1 MAAITIPIIS
11 DYNDRG
17 VKRAQ
22 KSFRNLGKAASDVGK
37 SIKSAMLPAAAAA
50 GALAAVAVKATQ
62 AAIEDA
68 ASQEQLAV
76 ALRNTTKATKG
87 QVAAVEDYISQTT
100 LATGVTDTDLRAAF
114 AQLARA
120 TRSTT
125 KAQKLMNVALDVAA
139 GTGKPLSQ
147 VAVALSRAYGGNVR
161 ALARL
166 DPSLRNF
173 ISKTTTAD
181 QATAKLAANFA
192 GASKR
197 AAEGYAGQLA
207 RLRVAFDELLEQ
219 VGVALLPLFDRLV
232 AIIRDKV
239 IPYAE
244 ELTKVFSE
252 QGFSGV
258 IKAVSG
264 DLKNF
269 ILNADGTA
277 GVIVNLTGTVL
288 SLIAAFQT
296 FSIVKDV
303 FGVFT
308 LARGAVTALGG
319 AFTALSGVTFAAF
332 LSAVGL
338 VVVTVYTLIAALRDP
353 IFRSAF
359 GEVLVNSAKLIANAF
374 IFVYKVIRGG
384 LNPLITLIRML
395 PGMKNAF
402 GYLPDV
408 DFQKFTFDA
417 NQATSGIANR
427 AGTTPDTMGGGVTI
441 NVNGG
446 DPQAVVDAL
455 RRYYRQ
461 SGPIPVA
468 VQY

>member
-22 KSFRNLGKAASDVGK
+22 RSFRNLGKAASDVGK

-87 QVAAVEDYISQTT
+87 QVAAVEDYITQTT

-139 GTGKPLSQ
+139 GTGKPLTQ

-207 RLRVAFDELLEQ
+207 RLRVAFNELLEQ
-219 VGVALLPLFDRLV
+219 VGYVLIPLFQHLTALV
-232 AIIRDKV
+232 RDKV
-239 IPYAE
+239 LPYTE
-244 ELTKVFSE
+244 KLTEAFGE
-252 QGFSGV
+252 DGLSGV
-258 IKAVSG
+258 LKIVGS
-264 DLKNF
+264 DLKNV
-269 ILNADGTA
+269 ILKSEGTKGA
-277 GVIVNLTGTVL
+277 LINLAATVGIVLGSFKV
-288 SLIAAFQT
+288 A
-296 FSIVKDV
+296 
-303 FGVFT
+303 FGVSGLLGLLSAASGA
-308 LARGAVTALGG
+308 LASLGG
-319 AFTALSGVTFAAF
+319 AFTVFAGATAGVLLTTF
-332 LSAVGL
+332 GL
-338 VVVTVYTLIAALRDP
+338 VVATIYAAVSALRDP
-353 IFRSAF
+353 FTRS
-359 GEVLVNSAKLIANAF
+359 GLVEVVQNILKLIANLAIGIVKIIANALNPIIRMF
-374 IFVYKVIRGG
+374 NKIPGVIDI
-384 LNPLITLIRML
+384 PLITTPNFLQ
-395 PGMKNAF
+395 F
-402 GYLPDV
+402 TS
-408 DFQKFTFDA
+408 DF
-417 NQATSGIANR
+417 NS
-427 AGTTPDTMGGGVTI
+427 AGSQGRLGAPSAETMMSGGVVI

>member
-22 KSFRNLGKAASDVGK
+22 RSFRNLGKAASDVGK

-87 QVAAVEDYISQTT
+87 QVAAVEDYIAQTT

-139 GTGKPLSQ
+139 GTGKPLTQ

-197 AAEGYAGQLA
+197 AADGYAGQLA

-219 VGVALLPLFDRLV
+219 VGVALLPLFERLTAV
-232 AIIRDKV
+232 IRDKV
-239 IPYAE
+239 LPYVE
-244 ELTKVFSE
+244 KLTNAFSE
-252 QGFSGV
+252 DGLSGV
-258 IKAVSG
+258 LKIVGG

-269 ILNADGTA
+269 VLNADGVKGTA
-277 GVIVNLTGTVL
+277 VNLTGTVIAL
-288 SLIAAFQT
+288 VAAFKT
-296 FSIVKDV
+296 MSFVTGLV
-303 FGVFT
+303 GVFT
-308 LARGAVTALGG
+308 AFKAAVVSLGG
-319 AFTALSGVTFAAF
+319 AFTVLSGVTFGTFLATAA
-332 LSAVGL
+332 L
-338 VVVTVYTLIAALRDP
+338 VIGTVYTLISALRDP

-417 NQATSGIANR
+417 NQATGGIANR

>member
-22 KSFRNLGKAASDVGK
+22 KSFRDFGKTASGLGK
-37 SIKSAMLPAAAAA
+37 SIKSAMLPAVAAA
-50 GALAAVAVKATQ
+50 GALAGIAVKATK
-62 AAIEDA
+62 AAIDDA
-68 ASQEQLAV
+68 ASQDQLAL
-76 ALRNTTKATKG
+76 ALKNSTKATKR
-87 QVAAVEDYISQTT
+87 QVSAVEDYISATT
-100 LATGVTDTDLRAAF
+100 LATGVTDTDLRGAF
-114 AQLARA
+114 AQLAR
-120 TRSTT
+120 TTKSTT

-197 AAEGYAGQLA
+197 AAEGYAGQIA

-219 VGVALLPLFDRLV
+219 IGVALLPLFERLTAV
-232 AIIRDKV
+232 IRDKV
-239 IPYAE
+239 LPYVDK
-244 ELTKVFSE
+244 LTKAFSE
-252 QGFSGV
+252 DGLAGV
-258 IKAVSG
+258 LKIVG
-264 DLKNF
+264 QDLKAF
-269 ILNADGTA
+269 IENADGVKGTA
-277 GVIVNLTGTVL
+277 VNVTNTIIAMV
-288 SLIAAFQT
+288 AAFKGLGA
-296 FSIVKDV
+296 IVSVKSSFDALV
-303 FGVFT
+303 V
-308 LARGAVTALGG
+308 AVSKLGG
-319 AFTALSGVTFAAF
+319 AFVAVAGITFGSF
-332 LSAVGL
+332 LVAVGL
-338 VVVTVYTLIAALRDP
+338 ITAAVYTLIAALRDP

-417 NQATSGIANR
+417 NRATSGIVNPS
-427 AGTTPDTMGGGVTI
+427 GLTPDAMSGGVTI